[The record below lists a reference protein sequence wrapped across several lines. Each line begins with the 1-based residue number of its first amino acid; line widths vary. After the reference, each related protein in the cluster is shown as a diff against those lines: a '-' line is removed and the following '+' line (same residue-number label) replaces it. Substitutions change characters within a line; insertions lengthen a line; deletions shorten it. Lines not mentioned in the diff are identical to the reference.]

1 MPLEKLTGRDLRE
14 LLERVRTTLRPDA
27 IVLETRR
34 VSNGFEIVAADAE
47 VATRLATRSAVAPLT
62 PSPSHPG
69 IPNADVPRIVFVGP
83 TGAGKTTTITK
94 LLRQAMTPGTRGA
107 VLALDTFRVG
117 AEAEIRTLAKLAGA
131 RVATAH
137 EPADLPR
144 ALRSLA
150 GAAAILVD
158 TAGRGPGRAADAR
171 RTAELIAAL
180 RPAEVHLTVPAGVH
194 PARARTL
201 IHEHRPLGVTHLL
214 VTKLDEFPEEARW
227 FELAAEL
234 QLAMRWVTDG
244 QDLEADLGPASD
256 WKIGGPRARDQAE
269 KRDEVAA

>member
-14 LLERVRTTLRPDA
+14 LLERVRTTLGPDA

-34 VSNGFEIVAADAE
+34 VRGGFEIVAADAGL
-47 VATRLATRSAVAPLT
+47 ATRLTTRSAIAPLT
-62 PSPSHPG
+62 PSPSHPCL
-69 IPNADVPRIVFVGP
+69 PTADVPRIALVGP
-83 TGAGKTTTITK
+83 TGAGKTTTIAK

-117 AEAEIRTLAKLAGA
+117 AEAEIRTLARLAGA
-131 RVATAH
+131 RVAVAH

-144 ALRSLA
+144 ALRRLH
-150 GAAAILVD
+150 GAAAILID
-158 TAGRGPGRAADAR
+158 TAGRGPGRAADAQ
-171 RTAELIAAL
+171 RTVELLAAL

-201 IHEHRPLGVTHLL
+201 LHEHRPFGVTHLL
-214 VTKLDEFPEEARW
+214 VTKLDEFPEEGRW
-227 FELAAEL
+227 FELAAERKI
-234 QLAMRWVTDG
+234 AMRWVTDG

-256 WKIGGPRARDQAE
+256 WKIGGARDVHRE
-269 KRDEVAA
+269 TKVEVAA